1 MRYFTKVLVIFLFSY
16 FFLGMKGNNE
26 TLNKQKSVLFVYGG
40 WEGHEPEKCRDIFVP
55 WLKDQG
61 FKVTVSASLDAY
73 LDQEIMNSIDLII
86 QIYTMSSI
94 TKEQEK
100 MLLSAVRDRGVA
112 IAGWHG
118 GLADAFRMN
127 TEYQFMIG
135 GQWVAHPGGIIDYE
149 VNIIDKKDPIT
160 DGLNDFKVHS
170 EQYYMHVDPSNKVLA

>member
-55 WLKDQG
+55 WLRDQG

-86 QIYTMSSI
+86 QI
-94 TKEQEK
+94 
-100 MLLSAVRDRGVA
+100 
-112 IAGWHG
+112 
-118 GLADAFRMN
+118 
-127 TEYQFMIG
+127 
-135 GQWVAHPGGIIDYE
+135 
-149 VNIIDKKDPIT
+149 
-160 DGLNDFKVHS
+160 
-170 EQYYMHVDPSNKVLA
+170 